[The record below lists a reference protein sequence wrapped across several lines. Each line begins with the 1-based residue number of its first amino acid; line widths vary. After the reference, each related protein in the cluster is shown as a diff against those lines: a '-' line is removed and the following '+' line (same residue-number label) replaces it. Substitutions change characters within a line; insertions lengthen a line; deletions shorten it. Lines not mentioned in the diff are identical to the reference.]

1 MRRLLS
7 KDVYV
12 CLRQP
17 PYVLLLVN
25 VTGSWF
31 SNLGIEALHRD
42 NLALKRLKRFV
53 AALILGTTALI
64 GVISRFALSTASLV
78 KEIHTAH
85 HVEQL
90 PKNVSVVLRI
100 QENIGKELQDR
111 LSALEE
117 AVLFMGNQI

>member
-12 CLRQP
+12 ILRQP

-31 SNLGIEALHRD
+31 SNPGIEALHKD
-42 NLALKRLKRFV
+42 NLALKGSKRFV

-64 GVISRFALSTASLV
+64 GVISSFALSTASLV

-90 PKNVSVVLRI
+90 PKNVSVLRI